1 MKYDFDRR
9 IDRRNTRSYK
19 WDQSEKLFGD
29 KDILPLWVADT
40 DFASPPAVR
49 EVIEKRAAIGM
60 YGYSIRHDGYLQAIV
75 DWYRRNHGWAVE
87 PEWIIDSPG
96 VVTSLALAVELF
108 SEPGAA
114 VVIQTPVYYPFYDV
128 IRNNGRTVAMNP
140 LLHQG
145 GRFEMDYGQLEK
157 LFQDGAKLMLLCS
170 PHNPGGRVWSEGE
183 LRKLG
188 ELCRQYGVTIV
199 SDEIHGDLA
208 LPGYTHRP
216 LASLSPEL
224 AEITI
229 SCLAATKTFN
239 MPGLHTSFI
248 VVSDPAK
255 RRKLDQRFKALSLHM
270 AQHFAQDAVEAAFNH
285 GEDWLKQMKEYVAGN
300 VEFAISYLAE
310 HLPEVKPMRPE
321 GTYLLW
327 VDCRAL
333 KLDPAGLKDLMFRK
347 AKVAFTEGSVFGTDG
362 EGWLRINLG
371 CPRSIVEEALE
382 AFCKAANDR

>member
-1 MKYDFDRR
+1 MTYDFDRR

-19 WDQSEKLFGD
+19 WDQNEKLFGD

-40 DFASPPAVR
+40 DFASPPEVR

-140 LLHQG
+140 LLHQN
-145 GRFEMDYGQLEK
+145 GRFEMDYSQLEQ

-170 PHNPGGRVWSEGE
+170 PHNPGGRVWSEEE

-188 ELCRQYGVTIV
+188 DLCLQYGVTIV

-216 LASLSPEL
+216 LASLSSEL
-224 AEITI
+224 ANCTI

-248 VVSDPAK
+248 VVSDPVK

-285 GEDWLKQMKEYVAGN
+285 GEDWLVQMKEYVAGN
-300 VEFAISYLAE
+300 VEFAIGYLAE
-310 HLPEVKPMRPE
+310 RLPEVKPMRPE

-327 VDCRAL
+327 VDCRTL
-333 KLDPAGLKDLMFRK
+333 QLDPSGLKDLMFRK

-382 AFCKAANDR
+382 AFSKAANNR

>member
-170 PHNPGGRVWSEGE
+170 PHNPGGRVWSEDE

-248 VVSDPAK
+248 IVSDPAK

-285 GEDWLKQMKEYVAGN
+285 GEDWLEQMKEYVAGN

-382 AFCKAANDR
+382 AFCRAANDR